1 MAELEL
7 SEKELEKLKK
17 DYSGM
22 GEIKAPS
29 DGIILEVNIDKGNDD
44 RTESNSFCCRK
55 G

>member
-7 SEKELEKLKK
+7 RKKELEKLKK

-29 DGIILEVNIDKGNDD
+29 DGIILEVNMTGNDD